1 MNAKCFP
8 VAESMARVISND
20 AVNAEYFHMILEAS
34 DGMQAAMP
42 GQFFHLRC
50 PGAAG
55 ESPLLRRPM
64 SVYRVDRLHGHVE
77 FLYKVMGAG
86 TRGLA
91 TLRRGESLDV
101 FGPLGRGF
109 HLAPATRHV
118 LLAARGVGMAT
129 MAPLAESARAAGAR
143 VTAILSARG
152 PEFLMSNDYLASVGA
167 VTRAVYDADGS
178 SAMPRV
184 ETMITELHAEQPID
198 LLATCGSNRLL
209 QLVKRLGARL
219 GIPGQVALE
228 QHMGCAIG
236 MCFCCVRPFR
246 TAEKVTYRRV
256 CCEGPVFDVRETLS
270 W

>member
-1 MNAKCFP
+1 MNAQVFP
-8 VAESMARVISND
+8 ISESMAPVVSND
-20 AVNAEYFHMILEAS
+20 AVNAEYFHLILEAS
-34 DGMQAAMP
+34 PGMQAATP

-50 PGAAG
+50 PGVSG

-64 SVYRVDRLHGHVE
+64 SVYRIDRVRGHVE
-77 FLYKVMGAG
+77 FLYKVTGAG

-91 TLRRGESLDV
+91 TLQSGDSLDV

-109 HLAPATRHV
+109 HVAPETRH
-118 LLAARGVGMAT
+118 LLLVARGVGMAT

-143 VTAILSARG
+143 VTAILSARS
-152 PEFLMSNDYLASVGA
+152 PEFLMSNDYLKSVGA
-167 VTRAVYDADGS
+167 VTRAVYDADAS
-178 SAMPRV
+178 SDMPHV
-184 ETMITELHAEQPID
+184 EAMITALHAEQPID

-209 QLVKRLGARL
+209 QLVKQLGSRF

-236 MCFCCVRPFR
+236 MCFCCVRQFR

>member
-1 MNAKCFP
+1 MNAQAFP
-8 VAESMARVISND
+8 ISESMARVVSND
-20 AVNAEYFHMILEAS
+20 AVNAEYFHLILEATA
-34 DGMQAAMP
+34 GMQAATP

-50 PGAAG
+50 PGVSG

-64 SVYRVDRLHGHVE
+64 SVYRVDRVHGHVE
-77 FLYKVMGAG
+77 FLYKVTGAG

-91 TLRRGESLDV
+91 TLQSGDSLDV

-109 HLAPATRHV
+109 QMAPETRHV
-118 LLAARGVGMAT
+118 LLLARGVGMAT
-129 MAPLAESARAAGAR
+129 MAPLAESAQAMGAR
-143 VTAILSARG
+143 VTAILSARS
-152 PEFLMSNDYLASVGA
+152 PEFLMSNDYLKSVGA
-167 VTRAVYDADGS
+167 VTWAVYDSHGS
-178 SAMPRV
+178 SDMPHV
-184 ETMITELHAEQPID
+184 EAMITALHAEQPID
-198 LLATCGSNRLL
+198 MLATCGSNRLL
-209 QLVKRLGARL
+209 QLVKQLGVRF
-219 GIPGQVALE
+219 GISGQVALE